1 MELNTTAH
9 TITASLID
17 DLKDFYSLY
26 YADSNRLFE
35 EFYLPWLLNN
45 NPAGQGEVITINLG
59 DELIASMFI
68 IPLEIK
74 SKDNIK
80 LGYYV
85 TDVLSHPQHRDKNL
99 FIKMIRFL
107 INKVKIEK
115 KFIIGHPNKNAMP
128 GWKRT
133 KMTFQPPLKNIIYT
147 PNIKSH
153 LIVRKEKINSF
164 EQLQK
169 IDKYLCISNSFEQN
183 KVNANADFLYWRYCQ
198 HPTTKY
204 NIISYFIKDK
214 FIGLTVEIKTKKII
228 SKVIHMDIL
237 NGYEKLIYSC
247 SLPKI
252 FILPSDYII
261 KNGYEMKNKDVNY
274 FFTEYIDSGLD
285 SNGCSL
291 TLASS
296 DI

>member
-9 TITASLID
+9 KVTTSLIN
-17 DLKDFYSLY
+17 DLKNFYSLY
-26 YADSNRLFE
+26 YTDNNRLFE
-35 EFYLPWLLNN
+35 ERYIPWLLDS
-45 NPAGQGEVITINLG
+45 NPAGQGEVITVTLG

-68 IPLEIK
+68 IPLEII
-74 SKDNIK
+74 SKNNLK

-99 FIKMIRFL
+99 FVKMIRFL
-107 INKVKIEK
+107 IEKVKIEK

-133 KMTFQPPLKNIIYT
+133 KMAFQPPLKNIIYV
-147 PNIKSH
+147 PKIKSC
-153 LIVRKEKINSF
+153 LTVRKEKIKSL

-169 IDKYLCISNSFEQN
+169 INKYLCISMHSDEN
-183 KVNANADFLYWRYCQ
+183 KVNANANFLYWRYYK
-198 HPTTKY
+198 HPTMKY
-204 NIISYFIKDK
+204 DIVSYYIKDK

-228 SKVIHMDIL
+228 SKVIHVDIL
-237 NGYEKLIYSC
+237 SGYEKLIYSC

-252 FILPSDYII
+252 FILPSKYIVN
-261 KNGYEMKNKDVNY
+261 NGYKIKNKDINY
-274 FFTEYIDSGLD
+274 FFTEYIDSEFN
-285 SNGCSL
+285 SNGCFL